1 MSFKVKSRKKILSD
15 ARVTLDAKH
24 NEKLD
29 YFSNLKDSVP
39 EMEKNLSILNNKL
52 RIIQAKNKKDLVDDD
67 YEQIMDLKDNIKELE
82 NNILSVKNNKEDI
95 DYLLNT
101 GHLLFN
107 YYNKQ

>member
-29 YFSNLKDSVP
+29 YFNNLKNSVP
-39 EMEKNLSILNNKL
+39 EMEKQLSILRNKL
-52 RIIQAKNKKDLVDDD
+52 KIMEGKNKKGLSDND

-82 NNILSVKNNKEDI
+82 KDIKGVKENKEDI
-95 DYLLNT
+95 NLYP
-101 GHLLFN
+101 
-107 YYNKQ
+107 